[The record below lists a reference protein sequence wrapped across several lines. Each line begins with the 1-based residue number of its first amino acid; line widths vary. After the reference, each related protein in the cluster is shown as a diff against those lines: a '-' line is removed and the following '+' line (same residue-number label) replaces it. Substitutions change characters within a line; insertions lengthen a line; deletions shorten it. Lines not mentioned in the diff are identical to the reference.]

1 MKQLRYSARLS
12 VVTSLRSWL
21 IDLRWTLS
29 KRTSEL
35 LWKNRSV
42 GGMFCQKKRGC
53 LFRFGAIGSVFL
65 KGKKKKELCGKNRK
79 WIACVASVSV
89 QTWGVITTANCG
101 AGPKPRRYPIGMTLI
116 LTQILFITLE
126 MCSLMYVRR
135 EQCFFLYWLAY
146 NKSILV
152 CAFHLPW
159 SVIGTACVSCVTVAV
174 GAAESRDD
182 ASRQQSGA
190 KQRGRR
196 SDVCNAR
203 QSSVFADTYVLL
215 GGQVGD

>member
-1 MKQLRYSARLS
+1 MAK
-12 VVTSLRSWL
+12 TG
-21 IDLRWTLS
+21 
-29 KRTSEL
+29 SEL
-35 LWKNRSV
+35 YALHMYLYRLEAWTQRQTV
-42 GGMFCQKKRGC
+42 VLVQK
-53 LFRFGAIGSVFL
+53 A
-65 KGKKKKELCGKNRK
+65 
-79 WIACVASVSV
+79 
-89 QTWGVITTANCG
+89 
-101 AGPKPRRYPIGMTLI
+101 RRYTIGMTLI

-135 EQCFFLYWLAY
+135 QPCFFLYWLAY
-146 NKSILV
+146 NKSILL

-159 SVIGTACVSCVTVAV
+159 SVIGTACVSLTVAV

-203 QSSVFADTYVLL
+203 QSSDFADMYVLL
-215 GGQVGD
+215 GASRGLNIQDPIILLSRRLSYQDLHDPNRQWELSEKRKETLNVPFKSSLYENTVLVRLLLKMGNGKWTSLT